1 MNSENPKNL
10 RFNFTVNV
18 IDGGFFGG
26 ALGFASFI
34 TIIPLFV
41 SNLTDSAI
49 LIGLIPAIHAVGWQ
63 LPQLFTAPRVSR
75 LSLYKPMTLVMT
87 LIERLPFIGL
97 AIVAWYSPQ
106 LGVKWSLILTFILLI
121 WFGFGGGFTA
131 TAWQSLIAKVIPSRL
146 HGSFYGV
153 QSAAANLMAGVSAIL
168 AGIVLVTYEYP
179 LDFTLCF
186 ILASI
191 SVAISFVFIAL
202 TKEERH
208 THPRQSHED
217 GQNFWKNLRI
227 ILRKERNF
235 RWYLVSRMLTQF
247 GTMGFAFYTIYAVRV
262 FGISEGVIGI
272 LTGLLMFTEVAMNPL
287 MGWIG
292 DRRGYLITL
301 QIGMVAAIASS
312 LLALGAKGVA
322 WFFPIFI
329 FTGIASV
336 AAWTIPLSMTLEF
349 GSESDRPSYIGLA
362 NTLIAPSTFLAPILA
377 GWLIDN
383 VNYQWTFLTS
393 AIIGIATLLV
403 LLLGVSDPRKKL
415 DSQVV
420 ISTSE

>member
-1 MNSENPKNL
+1 MNTENPKNL

-75 LSLYKPMTLVMT
+75 LSSFKPMVLVMT

-97 AIVAWYSPQ
+97 AIVAWFSPQ
-106 LGVKWSLILTFILLI
+106 LGVEWSLILTFILLI

-146 HGSFYGV
+146 HGTFFGV
-153 QSAAANLMAGVSAIL
+153 QSAAANLLAGVSAIL
-168 AGIVLVTYEYP
+168 AGIVLVTFDYP

-191 SVAISFVFIAL
+191 SVAISFIFLAL

-208 THPRQSHED
+208 TNPRSSHDES
-217 GQNFWKNLRI
+217 QNFWQNLRT

-247 GTMGFAFYTIYAVRV
+247 ATMGFAFYTVYAVRV
-262 FGISEGVIGI
+262 FGISEGIIGI

-301 QIGMVAAIASS
+301 QIGMVATIASS
-312 LLALGAKGVA
+312 LLALGAQGVA

-336 AAWTIPLSMTLEF
+336 AAWTIPLSMALEF
-349 GSESDRPSYIGLA
+349 GSESERPSYIGLA

-377 GWLIDN
+377 GLLIDK
-383 VNYQWTFLTS
+383 VNYQWAFLAS

-420 ISTSE
+420 ISTSK

>member
-1 MNSENPKNL
+1 MYSKNQKNL

-18 IDGGFFGG
+18 IDGGFFGA
-26 ALGFASFI
+26 ALGFASFM

-75 LSLYKPMTLVMT
+75 LSLYKPMALVLT

-97 AIVAWYSPQ
+97 AIVAWFSPQ
-106 LGVKWSLILTFILLI
+106 LGVKWSLILTFFLLI

-131 TAWQSLIAKVIPSRL
+131 TAWQSLIAKVIPTRL
-146 HGSFYGV
+146 HGTFFGV
-153 QSAAANLMAGVSAIL
+153 QSAAVNLLAGVSAVL
-168 AGIVLVTYEYP
+168 AGIVLVTYDYP

-191 SVAISFVFIAL
+191 SVAISFVFFAM

-208 THPRQSHED
+208 TTPRTSLDD
-217 GQNFWKNLRI
+217 GQNFWQNLRN

-247 GTMGFAFYTIYAVRV
+247 ATMGFVFYTVYAVRV
-262 FGISEGVIGI
+262 FGISEGLIGI
-272 LTGLLMFTEVAMNPL
+272 LTGLLMFTEVAMNPI

-301 QIGMVAAIASS
+301 QIGMVATIASS
-312 LLALGAKGVA
+312 LLALGAQGVA
-322 WFFPIFI
+322 WFFPMFI
-329 FTGIASV
+329 LAGVASV

-349 GSESDRPSYIGLA
+349 GSESERPSYIGLA

-377 GWLIDN
+377 GLLIDK
-383 VNYQWTFLTS
+383 VNYQWTFLAS
-393 AIIGIATLLV
+393 AIVGIATLLV
-403 LLLGVSDPRKKL
+403 LLMGVSDPRKKL

-420 ISTSE
+420 TSTSE

>member
-1 MNSENPKNL
+1 MNSKNPKNL

-26 ALGFASFI
+26 ALGFASFM

-75 LSLYKPMTLVMT
+75 LSLYKPMALVLTLV
-87 LIERLPFIGL
+87 ERLPFIGL
-97 AIVAWYSPQ
+97 AIVAWFSPQ
-106 LGVKWSLILTFILLI
+106 LGVKWSLILTFFLLI

-131 TAWQSLIAKVIPSRL
+131 TAWQSLIAKVIPTRL
-146 HGSFYGV
+146 HGTFFGV
-153 QSAAANLMAGVSAIL
+153 QSAAVNLLAGVSAVL
-168 AGIVLVTYEYP
+168 AGIVLVTYDYP

-191 SVAISFVFIAL
+191 SVAISFVFFAM

-208 THPRQSHED
+208 TTPRSSLDD
-217 GQNFWKNLRI
+217 GQNFWQNLRN

-247 GTMGFAFYTIYAVRV
+247 ATMGFAFYTIYAVRV
-262 FGISEGVIGI
+262 FGISEGFIGI
-272 LTGLLMFTEVAMNPL
+272 LTGLLMFTEVAMNPI

-301 QIGMVAAIASS
+301 QIGMVATIASS
-312 LLALGAKGVA
+312 LLALGARGVA
-322 WFFPIFI
+322 WFIPIFI
-329 FTGIASV
+329 LAGVAYV

-377 GWLIDN
+377 GLLIDK
-383 VNYQWTFLTS
+383 VNYQWTFLAS
-393 AIIGIATLLV
+393 AIAGIATLLV
-403 LLLGVSDPRKKL
+403 LLMGVSDPRKKL

-420 ISTSE
+420 TSTNE

>member
-1 MNSENPKNL
+1 MNSKNPKNL

-26 ALGFASFI
+26 ALGFASFM

-75 LSLYKPMTLVMT
+75 LSLYKPMALIMT

-97 AIVAWYSPQ
+97 AIVAWFSPQ

-131 TAWQSLIAKVIPSRL
+131 TAWQSLIAKVIPARL
-146 HGSFYGV
+146 HGTFFGV
-153 QSAAANLMAGVSAIL
+153 QSAAVNLLAGVSAVL
-168 AGIVLVTYEYP
+168 AGIVLVTYDYP

-191 SVAISFVFIAL
+191 SVAISFVFFAM

-208 THPRQSHED
+208 TTPRSSLDD
-217 GQNFWKNLRI
+217 GQNFWQNLRN

-247 GTMGFAFYTIYAVRV
+247 ATMGFAFYTIYAVRV
-262 FGISEGVIGI
+262 FGISEGLIGI
-272 LTGLLMFTEVAMNPL
+272 LTGLLMFTEVAMNPI

-301 QIGMVAAIASS
+301 QIVMVATIASS
-312 LLALGAKGVA
+312 LLALGAQGVA
-322 WFFPIFI
+322 WFIPIFI
-329 FTGIASV
+329 LAGVAYV

-377 GWLIDN
+377 GLLIDKI
-383 VNYQWTFLTS
+383 NYQWTFLAS
-393 AIIGIATLLV
+393 AIAGIATLLV
-403 LLLGVSDPRKKL
+403 LLMGVSDPRKKL

-420 ISTSE
+420 TSTSE

>member
-1 MNSENPKNL
+1 MNSKNPKNL

-26 ALGFASFI
+26 ALGFASFM

-75 LSLYKPMTLVMT
+75 LSLYKPMALIMT

-97 AIVAWYSPQ
+97 AIVAWFSPQ
-106 LGVKWSLILTFILLI
+106 LGVKWSLILTFFLLI

-131 TAWQSLIAKVIPSRL
+131 TAWQSLIAKVIPTRL
-146 HGSFYGV
+146 HGTFFGV
-153 QSAAANLMAGVSAIL
+153 QSAAVNLLAGVSAVL
-168 AGIVLVTYEYP
+168 AGIVLVTYDYP

-191 SVAISFVFIAL
+191 SVAISFVFFAM

-208 THPRQSHED
+208 TTPRSSLDD
-217 GQNFWKNLRI
+217 GQNFWQNLRN

-235 RWYLVSRMLTQF
+235 RWYLLSRMLTQF
-247 GTMGFAFYTIYAVRV
+247 ATMGFAFYTIYAVRV
-262 FGISEGVIGI
+262 FGISEGLIGI
-272 LTGLLMFTEVAMNPL
+272 LTGLLMFTEVAMNPI

-301 QIGMVAAIASS
+301 QIGMVATIASS
-312 LLALGAKGVA
+312 LLALGAQGVA
-322 WFFPIFI
+322 WFIPIFI
-329 FTGIASV
+329 LAGVAYV

-377 GWLIDN
+377 GLLIDKI
-383 VNYQWTFLTS
+383 NYQWTFLAS
-393 AIIGIATLLV
+393 AIAGIATLLV
-403 LLLGVSDPRKKL
+403 LLMGVSDPRKKL

-420 ISTSE
+420 TSTSE

>member
-1 MNSENPKNL
+1 MNSKNPKNL

-26 ALGFASFI
+26 ALGFASFM

-75 LSLYKPMTLVMT
+75 LSLYKPMALVLTLV
-87 LIERLPFIGL
+87 ERLPFIGL
-97 AIVAWYSPQ
+97 AIVAWFSPQ
-106 LGVKWSLILTFILLI
+106 LGVKWTLILTFFLLI

-131 TAWQSLIAKVIPSRL
+131 TAWQSLIAKVIPARL
-146 HGSFYGV
+146 HGTFFGV
-153 QSAAANLMAGVSAIL
+153 QSAAVNLLAGVSAVL
-168 AGIVLVTYEYP
+168 AGIVLVTYDYP

-191 SVAISFVFIAL
+191 SVAISFVFFAM

-208 THPRQSHED
+208 TTPRSSLDD
-217 GQNFWKNLRI
+217 GQNFWQNLRK

-247 GTMGFAFYTIYAVRV
+247 ATMGFVFYTVYAVRV
-262 FGISEGVIGI
+262 FGISEGLIGI
-272 LTGLLMFTEVAMNPL
+272 LTGLLMFTEVAMNPI
-287 MGWIG
+287 MGWLG
-292 DRRGYLITL
+292 GRRGYLITL
-301 QIGMVAAIASS
+301 QIGMVATIASS
-312 LLALGAKGVA
+312 FLALGAQGVA
-322 WFFPIFI
+322 WFFPMFI
-329 FTGIASV
+329 LAGVAYV

-377 GWLIDN
+377 GLLIDK
-383 VNYQWTFLTS
+383 VNYQWTFLAS
-393 AIIGIATLLV
+393 AIVGIATLLV
-403 LLLGVSDPRKKL
+403 LIIGVSDPRKKL

-420 ISTSE
+420 TSTSE

>member
-1 MNSENPKNL
+1 M
-10 RFNFTVNV
+10 
-18 IDGGFFGG
+18 
-26 ALGFASFI
+26 

-75 LSLYKPMTLVMT
+75 LSLYKPMALVLT

-97 AIVAWYSPQ
+97 AIVAWFSPQ
-106 LGVKWSLILTFILLI
+106 LGVKWSLILTFFLLI
-121 WFGFGGGFTA
+121 WFG
-131 TAWQSLIAKVIPSRL
+131 SRL
-146 HGSFYGV
+146 HGTFFGV
-153 QSAAANLMAGVSAIL
+153 QSAAVNLLAGVSAVL
-168 AGIVLVTYEYP
+168 AGIVLVTYDYP

-191 SVAISFVFIAL
+191 SVAISFVFFAM

-208 THPRQSHED
+208 TTPRSSLDD
-217 GQNFWKNLRI
+217 GQNFWQNLRN

-247 GTMGFAFYTIYAVRV
+247 ATMGFAFYTIYAVRV
-262 FGISEGVIGI
+262 FGISEGLIGI
-272 LTGLLMFTEVAMNPL
+272 LTGLLMFTEVAMNPI

-301 QIGMVAAIASS
+301 QIGMVATIASS
-312 LLALGAKGVA
+312 LLALGAQGVA
-322 WFFPIFI
+322 WFIPIFI
-329 FTGIASV
+329 LAGVAYV

-377 GWLIDN
+377 GLLIDKI
-383 VNYQWTFLTS
+383 NYQWTFLAS
-393 AIIGIATLLV
+393 AIAGIATLLV
-403 LLLGVSDPRKKL
+403 LLMGVSDPRKKL

-420 ISTSE
+420 TSTSE

>member
-1 MNSENPKNL
+1 MNTENPKNL

-75 LSLYKPMTLVMT
+75 LRLYKPMTLVMT

-106 LGVKWSLILTFILLI
+106 LGVKWSLVLTFILLI

-131 TAWQSLIAKVIPSRL
+131 TAWQSLIAKVIPTRL
-146 HGSFYGV
+146 HGTFFGV

-168 AGIVLVTYEYP
+168 AGIVLVTYDYP

-217 GQNFWKNLRI
+217 GQNFWENLRI

-247 GTMGFAFYTIYAVRV
+247 ATMGFAFYTIYAVRE
-262 FGISEGVIGI
+262 FGISEGIIGI

-336 AAWTIPLSMTLEF
+336 AAWTIPISMTLEF

-383 VNYQWTFLTS
+383 VNYQWTFLAS
-393 AIIGIATLLV
+393 AIIGIATLFV
-403 LLLGVSDPRKKL
+403 LFWGVSDPRKKL